1 VSNRNRLKNRRP
13 NETHTIEVALSDPHV
28 TTEIVVTLG
37 FDMDTNKIQ
46 EIFISQGKTG
56 SDMDAI
62 LSDAAILVSRCL
74 QAGMSL
80 AELGESIGRLG
91 DDFEGGTAMRP
102 STFIGAAIDLAHF
115 VEGV

>member
-1 VSNRNRLKNRRP
+1 MTNRNKLRNRRP
-13 NETHTIEVALSDPHV
+13 NETHTLEVPLSDPYV

-37 FDMDTNKIQ
+37 FDMDTGKVQ

-62 LSDAAILVSRCL
+62 LSDAAILASRCL

-91 DDFEGGTAMRP
+91 DDFTGGTAMRP
-102 STFIGAAIDLAHF
+102 ATFIGAAIDLAHF